1 MRARVVAI
9 SVLLAACP
17 RAGEPRDAGVQPR
30 AVSVPEAPPAP
41 VDSGSTLA
49 TLATDEPS
57 IVIAQHLRAF
67 VTEAEATQL
76 EAHLAQTA
84 KELHVRLSRVGTCE
98 GEEVL
103 LSLSSFIAENLQ
115 QKHASKFPLDVAR
128 IRRQVIDAEAW
139 KLETFVATGVYPRR
153 YFGYVDE
160 QFDTAPFE
168 TRLKKTVRDTARAC
182 NRWLKAQKSGLRV
195 TEAEILVTFL
205 AEGGAELLR
214 EKQSQ
219 LESIHPVLGIG
230 LDDIAKG
237 FVDLAPLV
245 TLLDAEAGTHL
256 QEIVVW
262 QDQTPYLSRNFRF
275 EEAIAGTAAM
285 WVWEKQIAERKL
297 LAQNRPSLSMRP
309 LDEQWVITSLIYNSG
324 ILFDELTIQRIK
336 KLETGT
342 YIFNLSKKMK
352 AKRWPLPVYAPK
364 DALALMMG
372 GGRYPEQP
380 TSWSTVYHLLQRHGG
395 YVGLMRFTDAF
406 DEETGALR

>member
-1 MRARVVAI
+1 VVAQ
-9 SVLLAACP
+9 P
-17 RAGEPRDAGVQPR
+17 PDAG
-30 AVSVPEAPPAP
+30 PA
-41 VDSGSTLA
+41 LA
-49 TLATDEPS
+49 TLATDEPAV
-57 IVIAQHLRAF
+57 VIAQHLRAF
-67 VTEAEATQL
+67 VSEAEAKEL
-76 EAHLAQTA
+76 EAHLAKTA
-84 KELHVRLSRVGTCE
+84 KALHAKLKRVAPCE
-98 GEEVL
+98 EDEVL
-103 LSLSSFIAENLQ
+103 LTLSAFVAENLQ
-115 QKHASKFPLDVAR
+115 GKHAAKFPLDAAR

-160 QFDTAPFE
+160 QFDTAAYE
-168 TRLKKTVRDTARAC
+168 TRLKKTVRATARAC
-182 NRWLKAQKSGLRV
+182 NRWLETQKSPLRV

-219 LESIHPVLGIG
+219 LESIHPVQGIG

-245 TLLDAEAGTHL
+245 KLLDAEAGTHL
-256 QEIVVW
+256 EQIVVW
-262 QDQTPYLSRNFRF
+262 QDGKPYLSRNFVF

-297 LAQNRPSLSMRP
+297 LAQKRASLATRP
-309 LDEQWVITSLIYNSG
+309 LDEQWVISSLVYNSG
-324 ILFDELTIQRIK
+324 ILFDDATVQRIRA
-336 KLETGT
+336 LDTGS
-342 YIFNLSKKMK
+342 YIFELSEKTK

-364 DALALMMG
+364 DALALMLG
-372 GGRYPEQP
+372 GGRYPDQP

-406 DEETGALR
+406 DEKTGALR